1 MNIIF
6 MGTPDYA
13 TEILREILKNNINVL
28 AVFTQPDKPVGRK
41 QVLTPPSVK
50 QFLLENYPNVPIF
63 QPNNLKDVATHEQ
76 IRSYKPD
83 FIVVAAYGQIL
94 PKGVLDIAPCINLHA
109 SILPK
114 FRGAS
119 PIQSAILSG
128 ESESGVTTM
137 LMDVGLDTGDILE
150 ISRTS
155 LADKTAGELFD
166 ELAKMA
172 GILAVSTLKNFNK
185 ITPQKQNEA
194 QATICKKIKKEMGLF
209 NFNQNSSEIY
219 NKFRAFTPWP
229 GIFLDSGLKIL
240 SLKIGDLSG
249 RVGEILQIEKDNFQ
263 VATIDGSVKIF
274 TLQEPGKKAVKADEF
289 INGKR
294 LKIGDLLW

>member
-6 MGTPDYA
+6 MGTPNYA
-13 TEILREILKNNINVL
+13 TEILSEILRNNINVL

-50 QFLLENYPNVPIF
+50 EFLLKNHPNVPIF
-63 QPNNLKDVATHEQ
+63 QPKNLKDSTTHEQ
-76 IRSYKPD
+76 ISTLKPD

-94 PKGVLDIAPCINLHA
+94 PKEVLDIAPCINLHA

-119 PIQSAILSG
+119 PIQSAILEG

-150 ISRTS
+150 ISRTN

-172 GILAVSTLKNFNK
+172 GVLAVSTLRNFNT
-185 ITPQKQNEA
+185 ITPKKQNEA
-194 QATICKKIKKEMGLF
+194 EATICKKIKKEMGLF
-209 NFNQNSSEIY
+209 DFSQSSAEIY

-229 GIFLDSGLKIL
+229 GIFLASGLKIL
-240 SLKIGDLSG
+240 SLKMGDLNG
-249 RVGEILQIEKDNFQ
+249 EIGEILKIERDNFQ
-263 VATIDGSVKIF
+263 VATLNGSLKIF
-274 TLQEPGKKAVKADEF
+274 TLQEPGKKPVNASEF

-294 LKIGDLLW
+294 LKIGDKLC